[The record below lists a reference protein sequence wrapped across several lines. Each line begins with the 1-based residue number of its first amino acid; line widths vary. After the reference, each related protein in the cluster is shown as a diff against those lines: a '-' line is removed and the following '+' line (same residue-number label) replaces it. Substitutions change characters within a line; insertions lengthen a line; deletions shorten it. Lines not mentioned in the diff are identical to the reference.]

1 MDRKNSLSIFCF
13 KHTYRKS
20 FEMDSKLPIYKATVT
35 NEETGVYCISLV
47 DDPAVEKDWLY
58 FNENKKPMTFAVQDE
73 EKRIIRGL
81 IMECD
86 KLIYRRD
93 DSGYEYYITFDAQTI
108 RTLAQKYLKDGFQ
121 NNVDTM
127 HNDQLVEGVELVQW
141 FISDKE
147 HGVNPEGFEDVNDHS
162 LYAEFHVLND
172 EIWDQVKDGTFKGF
186 SLAGIFEPVKVEM
199 NKNKKSDTKKMSKL
213 ERIRT
218 ALQGILAQFARVSTD
233 KALLEWDGE
242 DDLAVGVKVHG
253 IDEEGN
259 SYDLED
265 GEYRTDE
272 AIVYV
277 IKEGAVDE
285 IREEEK
291 AEDPAPEESEE
302 EKPEELSAET
312 ENTVETEKFSL
323 MHRMAIAFESFLE
336 KEDKIRAG
344 LASKGIEGWLVDA
357 GDDFVV
363 VGVWQEDA
371 MQDKFW
377 KYAVSWDENGDAV
390 IGDGEEVK
398 SAFVPVEEDVE
409 KTPVEDENLSRIAEL
424 ETELNNAKARIE
436 ELENKPAAE
445 PASEE
450 FKNLN
455 KVEKTGN
462 AKIDN
467 LLRRLAK

>member
-1 MDRKNSLSIFCF
+1 
-13 KHTYRKS
+13 
-20 FEMDSKLPIYKATVT
+20 MDSKLPIYKATVT

-127 HNDQLVEGVELVQW
+127 HNDQLVDGVELVQW

-213 ERIRT
+213 NKIREM
-218 ALQGILAQFARVSTD
+218 LQGILAQFERISTD
-233 KALLEWDGE
+233 KALIEFDGDELE
-242 DDLAVGVKVHG
+242 VGASVHG
-253 IDEEGN
+253 INEEGN
-259 SYDLED
+259 SFDLED
-265 GEYRTDE
+265 GEYKSEDGT
-272 AIVYV
+272 IYV
-277 IKEGAVDE
+277 VKEGKVDE
-285 IREEEK
+285 IRETTGEVEDETTGDDVEPENEIKDEEN
-291 AEDPAPEESEE
+291 A
-302 EKPEELSAET
+302 
-312 ENTVETEKFSL
+312 VETEKFSL
-323 MHRMAIAFESFLE
+323 MHRMSIAFESFLE

-450 FKNLN
+450 FEKANI
-455 KVEKTGN
+455 VEKTGN
-462 AKIDN
+462 KRMDN
-467 LLRRLAK
+467 LSRILNA